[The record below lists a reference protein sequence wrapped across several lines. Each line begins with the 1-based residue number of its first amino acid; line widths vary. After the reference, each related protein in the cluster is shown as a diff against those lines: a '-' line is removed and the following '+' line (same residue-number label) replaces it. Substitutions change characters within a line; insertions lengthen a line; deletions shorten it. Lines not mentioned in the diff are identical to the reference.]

1 MTTNEIEVLLERFF
15 EGNTSLREEKVLRDF
30 FNGQSVPDHLK
41 LYQPLFTYFKEEVL
55 EDIQDHDFEQKLT
68 SLITDIPFDAPVVRK
83 LPARRSFMFISSIA
97 AGILLLIGLFF
108 TIKND
113 VFKGKLTQT
122 EQSAPEIAYAEAS
135 EALMM
140 VSGNLNQGLK
150 HVERL
155 KMVDKAMNNMQRFNK
170 FYQVQSIIINPDEMT
185 NQSIKS
191 K

>member
-68 SLITDIPFDAPVVRK
+68 SLITELPFDAPVVRK